1 MPPEDRSDQ
10 GQTANLAHIAGMG
23 TELVSAILA
32 GGGIGW
38 LLDYWL
44 GTRPT
49 ALIVGLILGILV
61 GGVAFIRSALLA
73 NKAASDRYARS
84 HSRRERIE
92 GDDAND

>member
-1 MPPEDRSDQ
+1 MPPEDRSDD
-10 GQTANLAHIAGMG
+10 GQTPNLARLAGMG

-73 NKAASDRYARS
+73 NKAAADRYARS
-84 HSRRERIE
+84 HPRRQDPE
-92 GDDAND
+92 GDEPND